1 MAVLMKSNERISAV
15 PTNVITGALGVGKT
29 TFIERLLREKPD
41 HERWAVLV
49 NEFGEVG
56 IDGGLLKDPNRQGVF
71 IAQVPGGCMCC
82 TAGLS
87 MQIILNRLIAR
98 AKPHRLLIEPTG
110 LGHPAEVLATL
121 QAPHYRDIINV
132 KATLTL
138 IDARR
143 VNDSLWL
150 DNASYRQ
157 QMQVADAYIC
167 SKADLYTGIEN
178 KLVQEYVETQGLNEK
193 PLLMEFD
200 GEKVNALLE
209 MPCVYQAV
217 DCPVPAISRR
227 KMALSVS
234 EQLATQDFIRLNNSG
249 DGFTS
254 FGWALAPHKR
264 FDLHRVLKVLRDVS
278 INRLKAIL
286 ITYQGIFAFNI
297 VGKEMDYQEIDESDD
312 SRLEFISDDSTAAQ
326 QLAQQLEVSLFALV
340 E

>member
-1 MAVLMKSNERISAV
+1 MAVLMKSNERLSAV

-167 SKADLYTGIEN
+167 SKADLYTGIES
-178 KLVQEYVETQGLNEK
+178 KLLQEYVETQGLNKK

-217 DCPVPAISRR
+217 DCPVPAISLR
-227 KMALSVS
+227 KKALSVS

>member
-56 IDGGLLKDPNRQGVF
+56 IDGGLLKDQNRQGVF

-167 SKADLYTGIEN
+167 SKADLYTGIES
-178 KLVQEYVETQGLNEK
+178 KLLQEYVETQGLNKK

-217 DCPVPAISRR
+217 DCPVPAISLR
-227 KMALSVS
+227 KKALSVS